1 MGEVSIEKHSAEG
14 DVDAL
19 SCDIATLFLGLY
31 VLKTQQRAALR
42 DKETFDSI
50 ARALKEHGLV
60 ARTADNRCEMV
71 RPRVESHLEFICYAA
86 TLSLSP
92 HATAP
97 HSRHTCQR
105 SSKEEQSNGERKEKK
120 KKQRKEKK
128 KGAQNSAIHENICAQ

>member
-1 MGEVSIEKHSAEG
+1 MGEVSIEKHTAEG

-50 ARALKEHGLV
+50 ARALKEHSLV

-97 HSRHTCQR
+97 HSRHTRQR

-120 KKQRKEKK
+120 KQRKRKK
-128 KGAQNSAIHENICAQ
+128 KGAQNSAIHENNCVQ